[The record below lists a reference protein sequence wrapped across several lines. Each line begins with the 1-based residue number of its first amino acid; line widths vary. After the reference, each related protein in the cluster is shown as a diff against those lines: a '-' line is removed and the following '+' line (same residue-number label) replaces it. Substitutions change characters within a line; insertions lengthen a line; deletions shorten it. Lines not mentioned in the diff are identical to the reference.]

1 LVVGCAVAV
10 QLVTAPGKSRTK
22 ISRLIFRAF
31 FVAEICRI
39 VRSMID
45 VSSGLFPADEMP
57 IHHVVDRIEE
67 LNRALAQ
74 FWKAAD
80 GWAPL
85 EAAGLLS
92 KSRLDWQV
100 SLSSSLRL
108 WLRGGLEPLSDGELI
123 LAWTNLGSLIEGTLK
138 LFLSVY
144 YNTFRNDVK
153 NLKASDAYDHKKQ
166 TSKSPDGLS
175 LEPLKKYA
183 KARDLIGADGD
194 ALVQLVQDRR
204 NAIHAFK
211 DRPIGDGA
219 EFQAALRSY
228 LRMLEAVDDRLPYP

>member
-1 LVVGCAVAV
+1 MHAKAMVD
-10 QLVTAPGKSRTK
+10 
-22 ISRLIFRAF
+22 ISSWMFPDN
-31 FVAEICRI
+31 EI
-39 VRSMID
+39 
-45 VSSGLFPADEMP
+45 P
-57 IHHVVDRIEE
+57 IHQVVERIET
-67 LNRALAQ
+67 LNRDLAK
-74 FWKAAD
+74 FWKAAH
-80 GWAPL
+80 GWAPI

-108 WLRGGLEPLSDGELI
+108 WLREPSNPLSDGELI

-144 YNTFRNDVK
+144 YNTFRNDVE
-153 NLKASDAYDHKKQ
+153 NLKAADAYDHKKQ

-183 KARDLIGADGD
+183 KARNLIGADGD

-204 NAIHAFK
+204 NAIHAFR

-219 EFQAALRSY
+219 EFQDALRSY
-228 LRMLEAVDDRLPYP
+228 LQMLEAVDDRLPYP

>member
-1 LVVGCAVAV
+1 MHAKAMVD
-10 QLVTAPGKSRTK
+10 
-22 ISRLIFRAF
+22 ISSWMFPDN
-31 FVAEICRI
+31 EI
-39 VRSMID
+39 
-45 VSSGLFPADEMP
+45 P
-57 IHHVVDRIEE
+57 IHQVVERIET
-67 LNRALAQ
+67 LNRDLAK
-74 FWKAAD
+74 FWKAAH
-80 GWAPL
+80 GWAPI

-108 WLRGGLEPLSDGELI
+108 WLREPSNPLSDGELI

-144 YNTFRNDVK
+144 YNTFRNDVE
-153 NLKASDAYDHKKQ
+153 NLKAADAYDHKKQ

-183 KARDLIGADGD
+183 KARNLIGADGD
-194 ALVQLVQDRR
+194 ALAQLVQDRR
-204 NAIHAFK
+204 NAIHAFR

-219 EFQAALRSY
+219 EFQDALRSY
-228 LRMLEAVDDRLPYP
+228 LQMLEAVDDRLPYP

>member
-1 LVVGCAVAV
+1 MHAKAMVD
-10 QLVTAPGKSRTK
+10 
-22 ISRLIFRAF
+22 ISSWMFPDN
-31 FVAEICRI
+31 EI
-39 VRSMID
+39 
-45 VSSGLFPADEMP
+45 P
-57 IHHVVDRIEE
+57 IHQVVERIET
-67 LNRALAQ
+67 LNRDLAK
-74 FWKAAD
+74 FWKAAH
-80 GWAPL
+80 GWAPI

-108 WLRGGLEPLSDGELI
+108 WLREPSNPLSDGELI

-144 YNTFRNDVK
+144 YNTFRNDVE
-153 NLKASDAYDHKKQ
+153 NLKAADAYDHKKQ

-183 KARDLIGADGD
+183 KARNLIGADGD

-219 EFQAALRSY
+219 DFQDALRSY
-228 LRMLEAVDDRLPYP
+228 LQMLEAVDDRLPYP